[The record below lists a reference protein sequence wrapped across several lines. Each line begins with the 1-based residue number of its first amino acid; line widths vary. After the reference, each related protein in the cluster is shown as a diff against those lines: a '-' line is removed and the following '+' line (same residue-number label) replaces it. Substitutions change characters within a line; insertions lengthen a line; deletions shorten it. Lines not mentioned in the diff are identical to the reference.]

1 MELWQSLTGQVELE
15 LTSAAPE
22 QALERIRTRG
32 IGLLDIRRDSEL
44 TLTFWIS
51 RKEETALRQLCEKQ
65 GYTLKRRRY
74 RGLYWA
80 LLDAAKRPVLTL
92 GLAGLLA
99 ATLYLPSRVLFF
111 QVEGNTTVPTRKI
124 LEAAEEAGLGF
135 GTARREVRSEK
146 LKNALLAAVPE
157 LQWAGV
163 NTTGCVATISVREK
177 SMPEAAREPVLS
189 SIVASRDGF
198 VLSAT
203 VTRGTGLCAP
213 GQTVKAGQTL
223 ISAYTD
229 CGICIRA
236 TGAQGEVFAQTH
248 RSQTAVKPLLW
259 QEKGN
264 PGGVKRKIS
273 LCLGKK
279 RINLW
284 KDSGIL
290 GGSCGRMCNSY
301 TLTLPGG
308 FRLPV
313 TLTVETYTAAPLT
326 PVQPEEAGKGL
337 SEFARTYLLG
347 QMVAGTIVNHR
358 ETVTE
363 ADGLIRLTGEYVC
376 TEMIGRVRQE
386 QMGDLYGK
394 TN

>member
-1 MELWQSLTGQVELE
+1 MDLWQSVMGQVELA
-15 LTSAAPE
+15 LTSADPE
-22 QALERIRTRG
+22 RSLEAIRAQG
-32 IGLLDIRRDSEL
+32 IDLLDIRPDGEL
-44 TLTFWIS
+44 TLTFRIA
-51 RKEETALRQLCEKQ
+51 RKEESRLRQLCEKR
-65 GYTLKRRRY
+65 GEILRLRKR
-74 RGLYWA
+74 RGLYWTLRGA
-80 LLDAAKRPVLTL
+80 TKRPVLTL

-99 ATLYLPSRVLFF
+99 ATLYLPSRVLFL
-111 QVEGNTTVPTRKI
+111 QVEGNTTVPSRKI
-124 LEAAEEAGLGF
+124 LEAAAEAGVRF
-135 GTARREVRSEK
+135 GASRRQVRSEK

-163 NTTGCVATISVREK
+163 NTAGCVATISVREK
-177 SMPEAAREPVLS
+177 LPAQPVQESTLS

-236 TGAQGEVFAQTH
+236 TGAEGEVFAQTH
-248 RSQTAVKPLLW
+248 RSLTVIRPLIW
-259 QEKGN
+259 QEKGETTAA
-264 PGGVKRKIS
+264 KRKIS

-279 RINLW
+279 RIILW

-290 GGSCGRMCNSY
+290 GGSCGRMCSSY
-301 TLTLPGG
+301 PLTLPGG

-313 TLTVETYTAAPLT
+313 SLTVETHTDAVLT
-326 PVQPEEAGKGL
+326 PMDAESAGEGL
-337 SEFARTYLLG
+337 SEFARTYLQA
-347 QMVAGTIVNHR
+347 QMVSGTIANYR
-358 ETVTE
+358 ESVTA
-363 ADGLIRLTGEYVC
+363 ADGVIRLTGEYVC